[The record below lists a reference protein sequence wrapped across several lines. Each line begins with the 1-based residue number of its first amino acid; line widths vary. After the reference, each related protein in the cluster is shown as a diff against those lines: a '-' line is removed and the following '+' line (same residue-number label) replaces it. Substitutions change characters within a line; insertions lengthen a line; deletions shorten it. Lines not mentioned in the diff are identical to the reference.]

1 MKATEQVKCRGIT
14 VAKWEDDAMIGI
26 VLSLFGVVCTLLA
39 IWVQL
44 CHIETVLTIIAKNDG
59 DNWEWKKR

>member
-1 MKATEQVKCRGIT
+1 
-14 VAKWEDDAMIGI
+14 MIGI
-26 VLSLFGVVCTLLA
+26 VLSLLGVVCTLMA

-59 DNWEWKKR
+59 DNWEWKKDEDIR

>member
-1 MKATEQVKCRGIT
+1 MDVIT
-14 VAKWEDDAMIGI
+14 RTMDRRVMIGI
-26 VLSLFGVVCTLLA
+26 VLSLLGVVCTLSA

-59 DNWEWKKR
+59 DNWEWKK